1 MAFGLGIRKFQL
13 STVFLSKLVELLTL
27 IVFHIGRVEW
37 KEVAEKLGL
46 TQDEIQFL
54 DVRARNPAEDM
65 LGCVTRRFHLTV
77 GDLYD
82 LLIACE
88 LPVLADLL

>member
-1 MAFGLGIRKFQL
+1 
-13 STVFLSKLVELLTL
+13 LVDLFSL
-27 IVFHIGRVEW
+27 IVFRTGRDDW

-46 TQDEIQFL
+46 THDEINFL
-54 DVRARNPAEDM
+54 DVRTRNPAEEM
-65 LGCVTRRFHLTV
+65 LCYVTRRFNLTV

>member
-1 MAFGLGIRKFQL
+1 
-13 STVFLSKLVELLTL
+13 VE
-27 IVFHIGRVEW
+27 I
-37 KEVAEKLGL
+37 AEKLGL
-46 TQDEIQFL
+46 TQDEIRFL
-54 DVRARNPAEDM
+54 HVRTLNPADEM
-65 LGCVTRRFHLTV
+65 LGYVTRRFHLTV

>member
-1 MAFGLGIRKFQL
+1 
-13 STVFLSKLVELLTL
+13 VFR
-27 IVFHIGRVEW
+27 IGRDKW

-46 TQDEIQFL
+46 NQDEIHFL
-54 DVRARNPAEDM
+54 DVRTRNPADEM
-65 LGCVTRRFHLTV
+65 LSHVTRRFHLTV

-82 LLIACE
+82 LLVACG